1 LAGESETEAKRLGQ
15 SPIKGILWM
24 AIAAI
29 FFSISV
35 GLVRQI
41 SETIDA
47 FGQTFWRQV
56 IGTIILL
63 PYAWRLGFK
72 GLKTRQLGT
81 NLIRNTAGYIGIS
94 FSFYSITLIPMADT
108 VALQL
113 TLPLFTMVFAIII
126 LGERVGHHRLIATM
140 IGIAGALVILRPGLV
155 EISLGMMI
163 ALIASASFG
172 ISDTLVRRLSRTDTT
187 TLIVFYGFALQIPI
201 AAFVAAFNWV
211 TPSLS
216 DWPWLI
222 ALGLVSFAAQWSLA
236 HSFVLAEASLVSP
249 VLFLRLPMVAAIGLF
264 FFAEVPDIWTG
275 IGAVIIFAAT
285 YYSARR
291 EAKIHRAKTAKT

>member
-1 LAGESETEAKRLGQ
+1 MAGESETEAKRLGQ

-163 ALIASASFG
+163 ALIA
-172 ISDTLVRRLSRTDTT
+172 
-187 TLIVFYGFALQIPI
+187 
-201 AAFVAAFNWV
+201 
-211 TPSLS
+211 
-216 DWPWLI
+216 
-222 ALGLVSFAAQWSLA
+222 
-236 HSFVLAEASLVSP
+236 
-249 VLFLRLPMVAAIGLF
+249 
-264 FFAEVPDIWTG
+264 
-275 IGAVIIFAAT
+275 
-285 YYSARR
+285 
-291 EAKIHRAKTAKT
+291 